1 METCSTNMSNKK
13 ILFAYHRL
21 DVIGGIETRWIDEF
35 KYLKKN
41 NYHITLLAPS
51 EKINPGIAKLLSID
65 NLVPVYVNDLDSAN
79 NFISLVN
86 CIIDTIR
93 TQNIDVI
100 SVHMFNK
107 FVFASIIAAQICKI
121 PIISTVHGTPDIY
134 KKPIERIIYQHFSDK
149 SIGLSVTVSRHL
161 DAILKTQSPQ
171 ACIIPNLINLEKYKA
186 QTINE
191 IDAWLIVSRL
201 SPEKFPSILR
211 FLKSASSCGIKHI
224 HLAGGGNQNTI
235 HKIETLIKSLNLKIE
250 IKCLGEVE
258 DIASLI
264 PKYRGI
270 AGLGR
275 VALEGL
281 ASRKPVCIL
290 TPDGNLIGLVTT
302 DNFRYLKDYN
312 FMGKTL
318 NPIDETEFK
327 RQLESHT
334 STDSEDIYQL
344 LSSTLST
351 ENWPKFIEKYNRV
364 EFVPNA
370 ALEAFYHKLDYF
382 ANAMS
387 APFFNDPLFIH
398 LLKETVI
405 EYNLGDINH
414 LLDFYNNSYGLQKK
428 YPSPIKMKSRMS
440 LKQRFLNIF

>member
-65 NLVPVYVNDLDSAN
+65 NLVPVCVNDLDSAN

-186 QTINE
+186 QTIN
-191 IDAWLIVSRL
+191 
-201 SPEKFPSILR
+201 
-211 FLKSASSCGIKHI
+211 
-224 HLAGGGNQNTI
+224 
-235 HKIETLIKSLNLKIE
+235 
-250 IKCLGEVE
+250 